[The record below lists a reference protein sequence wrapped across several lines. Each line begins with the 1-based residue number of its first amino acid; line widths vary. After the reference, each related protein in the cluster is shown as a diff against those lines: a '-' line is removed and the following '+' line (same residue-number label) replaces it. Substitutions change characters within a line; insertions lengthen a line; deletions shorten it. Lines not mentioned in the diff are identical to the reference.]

1 MFLTIAAAAGASG
14 STWIVKANAT
24 CRVWSQKAVAALGA
38 NPTQPS
44 TPAGMFKFML
54 QARPIETGE
63 LRALRA
69 IRAPRPVGATKALG
83 FVSIDISELNAGI
96 AAYRAGKRATFV
108 HDVII
113 WQSDHR
119 ASRAFAAI
127 GAKACE

>member
-1 MFLTIAAAAGASG
+1 MFLTIAAAAGAAG
-14 STWIVKANAT
+14 SIWIAKANAT
-24 CRVWSQKAVAALGA
+24 CRVWNQKAVAALGSH
-38 NPTQPS
+38 PTQPS
-44 TPAGMFKFML
+44 TAAGMFKFMVKAQPL
-54 QARPIETGE
+54 ETGE

-96 AAYRAGKRATFV
+96 AAYRAGNRTKFLQ
-108 HDVII
+108 DVNV